1 MNCKRYNSMEDY
13 YGVEGA
19 VPTMT
24 SSFWECEPEEE
35 DIVNYFM
42 DYLDD
47 NGELL
52 YPDYPQGVFIYCD
65 ECDQEFEFDDI
76 TPGDVFSKEE
86 LYKINEEAIQKW
98 IKDGDVDK
106 DDAAELRE
114 ENEKI
119 LKGDENDN

>member
-1 MNCKRYNSMEDY
+1 MECRKYSSMEDY
-13 YGVEGA
+13 YGVAGS
-19 VPTMT
+19 VPVMT
-24 SSFWECEPEEE
+24 SPFWECEPEEE

-42 DYLDD
+42 EYLDD

-52 YPDYPQGVFIYCD
+52 YPDYPKGIFVYCE

-98 IKDGDVDK
+98 IKDGDIDK
-106 DDAAELRE
+106 DDAIELRE
-114 ENEKI
+114 ENEYI
-119 LKGDENDN
+119 LKGDKNV